1 MTTSDEK
8 KRLRS
13 LHKQASEM
21 LMDDSRLWDGLDDE
35 QAAQLLKWGI
45 DQIKRL
51 LPQAASLS
59 DAEAEAWL
67 EEQITA
73 VGNMMTKVKGL
84 TPELSRLDAS
94 SLKNQLGG
102 LLENLQQLTGETMR
116 GQAQNWLKLD
126 WKKWDAAETFRQ
138 LLKMLGFELDKDSN

>member
-51 LPQAASLS
+51 LPQATSLS

-84 TPELSRLDAS
+84 TPELSHLDAS
-94 SLKNQLGG
+94 SLKNQLSG

-116 GQAQNWLKLD
+116 GQEQNWLKLD